1 MILFNTFG
9 KISQNFELLKL
20 KMKTKFKLHSELTCS
35 ETSCQ
40 YDDKVIYDSASA
52 STKTL
57 TRPLVIM

>member
-1 MILFNTFG
+1 
-9 KISQNFELLKL
+9 
-20 KMKTKFKLHSELTCS
+20 MKTKFKLHSKLTCS